1 MAYEGSHQKTKA
13 YNMVGHKRQ
22 KEEKDAENLFKDIVT
37 RFSPMSV
44 RKKYTLYNTLEHS
57 KKNRNQFHTKSQ
69 ETNSIQTERTP
80 NLNTYL
86 CSWKSKKARQF

>member
-13 YNMVGHKRQ
+13 YNMVGRKRQ
-22 KEEKDAENLFKDIVT
+22 KEKKDAENLFKDIVT
-37 RFSPMSV
+37 RFSPCPSE
-44 RKKYTLYNTLEHS
+44 RSILYITLEHS

-80 NLNTYL
+80 KLNTYL
-86 CSWKSKKARQF
+86 CSCKSKKARQF